1 MRRPGE
7 VTVISVYHVLFSLV
21 LVGVL
26 FWQGVTHHPSDGLWY
41 AAPVIVMLLFVS
53 LVPAV
58 IAYGLW
64 VMDEGARIACL
75 IFTLLHGLTTVAY
88 LQRGARIL
96 AAVDATRAGRCHHHR
111 ADAAA
116 HPAGIRSRKQA
127 PAGVEPSRLGV
138 EILQLFTAL

>member
-26 FWQGVTHHPSDGLWY
+26 FWQGVTHHPSDGWWY
-41 AAPVIVMLLFVS
+41 AAPVIVMLLFVA

-64 VMDEGARIACL
+64 IMDEGARIACL
-75 IFTLLHGLTTVAY
+75 IFTLLHALTTVAY
-88 LQRGARIL
+88 LQHAPGYWRPWTRLALDAVIITVLMLPRIR
-96 AAVDATRAGRCHHHR
+96 RAFE
-111 ADAAA
+111 AESKLLLEWN
-116 HPAGIRSRKQA
+116 HPA
-127 PAGVEPSRLGV
+127 
-138 EILQLFTAL
+138 